1 MKCCFRYFFFVSL
14 CFSFG
19 CSQTGTEKKYAEK
32 AEELDWKNT
41 KYARGFR
48 IGYGKGFKLITV
60 ADPWK
65 NKDQKFQYLL
75 YREEKDIPAG
85 FEKAMKVKLP
95 VKTMAVLSSLYVA
108 YVEKLD
114 LYDHLTGVSEFR
126 HISSEKAKAM
136 IRAGKLVEVGS
147 NGNVNIEKLITLHP
161 DLVITYGSNVSSDD
175 SHPKLQEAGLK
186 VAVNIEQMENTPLG
200 RAEWIKFMAAFF
212 DKEKEA
218 DSLFNSIES
227 DYFKVREEA
236 LKAKT
241 RPSAYVGIRYGDIWY
256 MPGGNSYAANLL
268 KDANAWYLWEDNKE
282 RGSQHLS
289 FEEVYQKAS
298 EADYWINTGEWKTIA
313 DVLKADVR
321 YGNFK
326 AVKTG
331 MVYNNNNRLN
341 EFGGNDYWESGIV
354 HPHLVLSD
362 LIKIVHPELLPGYKL
377 VYYKKLEH

>member
-1 MKCCFRYFFFVSL
+1 MIWFFRCFFFVSL
-14 CFSFG
+14 SLISACR
-19 CSQTGTEKKYAEK
+19 QKETEKKHTEK
-32 AEELDWKNT
+32 EEQVFWKNN
-41 KYARGFR
+41 KHAIGFK
-48 IGYGKGFKLITV
+48 IGYGKGFKVITV
-60 ADPWK
+60 AERWN
-65 NKDQKFQYLL
+65 NKDREFQYLL
-75 YREEKDIPAG
+75 YKEGSDIPPG

-95 VKTMAVLSSLYVA
+95 VKTLAVLSSLYVA
-108 YVEKLD
+108 YVEKLG
-114 LYDHLTGVSEFR
+114 LYDHLVAVSEFR
-126 HISSEKAKAM
+126 HLSSERVKAVIAN
-136 IRAGKLVEVGS
+136 GKVDEVGS
-147 NGNVNIEKLITLHP
+147 NGNVNIEKLLSRNP
-161 DLVITYGSNVSSDD
+161 DLVITYGADVSSEAA
-175 SHPKLQEAGLK
+175 HPKLLEAGLK
-186 VAVNIEQMENTPLG
+186 VAVSIEHMENTPLG

-227 DYFKVREEA
+227 DYLKVKAEA

-268 KDANAWYLWEDNKE
+268 KDANAEYLWEDNKE

-298 EADYWINTGEWKTIA
+298 EADCWINTGEWKTIN

-331 MVYNNNNRLN
+331 NVYNNNKRLN
-341 EFGGNDYWESGIV
+341 EFGCNDYWESGIV

-362 LIKIVHPELLPGYKL
+362 LIKIFHPELLPGYKL
-377 VYYKKLEH
+377 VYYKKLER